1 MKVKKR
7 YSVINTHSRYCQEWT
22 DRQTVDTN
30 VFAVRGIIHSWKL
43 CINSPPAIIRQP
55 INSSPQLYKKK
66 KTKKKTF
73 HKKRV
78 IVATTIM
85 IFYKCLLVF
94 YLFIYLTPPTI
105 SFFILAGEK
114 RKSPWSMIQWNFIPN
129 HM

>member
-55 INSSPQLYKKK
+55 INSSPQLFKKK
-66 KTKKKTF
+66 KQTKKRFTKNVLSLRPQLWSFTNVCSF
-73 HKKRV
+73 
-78 IVATTIM
+78 
-85 IFYKCLLVF
+85 F

-105 SFFILAGEK
+105 CFFILAGEK

>member
-66 KTKKKTF
+66 KNKKKNVSQKTCYRCD
-73 HKKRV
+73 HN
-78 IVATTIM
+78 
-85 IFYKCLLVF
+85 YDLLQMF
-94 YLFIYLTPPTI
+94 ARFLFIYLTPPTI
-105 SFFILAGEK
+105 YFFILAGEK